1 MRVLAILVLG
11 LTMAVWSG
19 CAERT
24 PNKVEV
30 RTDAPPV
37 VNPPVEVNAPG
48 VHVEAG
54 GGKGVEVKAPG
65 VDVETP
71 PAK

>member
-1 MRVLAILVLG
+1 MRVFAMLAATLLMSGLV
-11 LTMAVWSG
+11 G
-19 CAERT
+19 CAER
-24 PNKVEV
+24 PANKVEV

-65 VDVETP
+65 VDIETP
-71 PAK
+71 AAK

>member
-1 MRVLAILVLG
+1 MRVFAMLALG
-11 LTMAVWSG
+11 VMMPGWCG
-19 CAERT
+19 CAQRT

-30 RTDAPPV
+30 RTDAAPV